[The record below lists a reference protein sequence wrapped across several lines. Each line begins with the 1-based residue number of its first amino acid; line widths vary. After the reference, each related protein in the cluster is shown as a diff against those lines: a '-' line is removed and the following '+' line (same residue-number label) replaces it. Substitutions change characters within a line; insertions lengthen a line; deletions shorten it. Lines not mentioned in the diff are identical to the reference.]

1 MKIRDAKKEDFDV
14 ILDLQLQL
22 EDAEVVF
29 DENLKKHFYDTEEG
43 RKKLMKRITRK
54 DNVFLVMENDDSK
67 VIAFIDG
74 SIPDDEWWYKEK
86 VAYIDHLVV
95 DKDYRK
101 KGIATQLVNKFEEL
115 ARKEGAID
123 IRLLAFPKNVP
134 AVTFY
139 NKNMFDS
146 YSVYYNKRL
155 K

>member
-1 MKIRDAKKEDFDV
+1 MI
-14 ILDLQLQL
+14 
-22 EDAEVVF
+22 
-29 DENLKKHFYDTEEG
+29 
-43 RKKLMKRITRK
+43 
-54 DNVFLVMENDDSK
+54 